1 MSNNS
6 VPNRIR
12 PIWTPEDAR
21 EAAEEAKRH
30 EPVRLRDWAW
40 APALITLGILGVGL
54 LTGCTRTAAEGTPV
68 VASEPT
74 TSTAAAPTLSEQE
87 ITDRAFIATLDGQGI
102 TYTSREDAIA
112 GGRAVCELVAEAD
125 GNLYTTAL
133 AVAAGTELSLENAA
147 YLVGASTAAYC
158 PEYLDD
164 MEGGN

>member
-1 MSNNS
+1 MSTNS

-12 PIWTPEDAR
+12 PIWTPDDAR
-21 EAAEEAKRH
+21 AAAEEARKH

-54 LTGCTRTAAEGTPV
+54 LTGCTRTAEGTPV

-112 GGRAVCELVAEAD
+112 GGHAVCELVAEAD
-125 GNLYTTAL
+125 GNLYTTTL